1 MHLAQLNIAR
11 AKWPLEDP
19 QMAEFVDNLE
29 RINGLA
35 EQSPGYIWRLQ
46 DDSGDATSIQLFDD
60 PQIIVNM
67 SVWESVDALKNFI
80 FNTHH
85 VDFLKRRYDWFEKMG
100 QTSHVMWWVES
111 GHLPNTTEAV
121 GRLEHLRKHGDASN
135 AFGFRA
141 TDFHTAPKAP
151 G

>member
-35 EQSPGYIWRLQ
+35 EKSPGYVWRLQ

-60 PQIIVNM
+60 PQIIVNVD
-67 SVWESVDALKNFI
+67 SVVI
-80 FNTHH
+80 
-85 VDFLKRRYDWFEKMG
+85 V
-100 QTSHVMWWVES
+100 
-111 GHLPNTTEAV
+111 
-121 GRLEHLRKHGDASN
+121 HG
-135 AFGFRA
+135 
-141 TDFHTAPKAP
+141 
-151 G
+151 

>member
-1 MHLAQLNIAR
+1 VDLAQLNIAR
-11 AKWPLEDP
+11 AKWSLHDP

-35 EQSPGYIWRLQ
+35 EKSPGYIWRLQ
-46 DDSGDATSIQLFDD
+46 DDSGDATSIKLFDD

-85 VDFLKRRYDWFEKMG
+85 VDFLKRRYDWFEKM
-100 QTSHVMWWVES
+100 QQASHVMWWVES
-111 GHLPNTTEAV
+111 GHQPSTEEAV
-121 GRLEHLRKHGDASN
+121 NRLEHLRDHGDTPT

-141 TDFHTAPKAP
+141 TDFHAAPNTC

>member
-11 AKWPLEDP
+11 ARWPLEDP

-85 VDFLKRRYDWFEKMG
+85 VDFLKRRYDWFEKM
-100 QTSHVMWWVES
+100 QQASHVMWWVES

>member
-35 EQSPGYIWRLQ
+35 EKSPGYVWRLQ

-67 SVWESVDALKNFI
+67 SVWDSVDALKNFI

-85 VDFLKRRYDWFEKMG
+85 VDFLKRRYDWFEKM
-100 QTSHVMWWVES
+100 QQASHVMWWVEP
-111 GHLPNTTEAV
+111 GHLPTAAEAV
-121 GRLEHLRKHGDASN
+121 NRLEHLRDHGDTAN

-141 TDFHTAPKAP
+141 THFHSAPNTRS
-151 G
+151 